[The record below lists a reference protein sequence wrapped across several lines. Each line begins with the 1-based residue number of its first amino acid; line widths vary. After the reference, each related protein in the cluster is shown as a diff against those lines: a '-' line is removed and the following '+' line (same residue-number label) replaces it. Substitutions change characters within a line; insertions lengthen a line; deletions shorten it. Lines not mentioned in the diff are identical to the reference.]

1 MTKRRPPERTKKAT
15 RTKPRAASS
24 RSPSPPAP
32 MASLLSMFGGGGRD
46 RPVDQA
52 QEVMY
57 EAWEEPSAAR
67 RVALARD
74 ALEISLD
81 CADAY
86 LLLVEHVA
94 GGRAEA
100 IALLREGVAAGER
113 ALGKRAFEEDVGHFW
128 GLIETRPYM
137 RARAGLAAVLREAGQ
152 HDEALAHYRD
162 LLRLNP
168 NDNQGLRYELV
179 SYLLELS
186 RDDELASL
194 FARYDDDGSAMW
206 AYAAALLAFR
216 KGGDDEDARDLL
228 VTAQQLNPH
237 VPAYLLGKKKLP
249 RRLPDYIGMGD
260 ESEAVVY
267 ASSAAGGWKKT
278 TGALDWLRR
287 MS

>member
-1 MTKRRPPERTKKAT
+1 MTKRKPTVRTKKAT
-15 RTKPRAASS
+15 STKPRAASPS
-24 RSPSPPAP
+24 SPSAP
-32 MASLLSMFGGGGRD
+32 MASVLSMFGGGRRGTA
-46 RPVDQA
+46 VDEA

-57 EAWEEPSAAR
+57 QAWEASTPAR

-86 LLLVEHVA
+86 LLLVEHSA
-94 GGRAEA
+94 GGLAEA

-113 ALGKRAFEEDVGHFW
+113 ALGKRAFKDDVGHFW

-137 RARAGLAAVLREAGQ
+137 RARASLAGVLREAGQ
-152 HDEALAHYRD
+152 HEEACAHYRD

-168 NDNQGLRYELV
+168 NDNQGVRYELANN
-179 SYLLELS
+179 LLELGH
-186 RDDELASL
+186 DDELTGL
-194 FARYDDDGSAMW
+194 LARYQDDGSATW

-228 VTAQQLNPH
+228 VAAQQINPH

-260 ESEAVVY
+260 ESEAAAY
-267 ASSAAGGWKKT
+267 ASSAAGGWKKS